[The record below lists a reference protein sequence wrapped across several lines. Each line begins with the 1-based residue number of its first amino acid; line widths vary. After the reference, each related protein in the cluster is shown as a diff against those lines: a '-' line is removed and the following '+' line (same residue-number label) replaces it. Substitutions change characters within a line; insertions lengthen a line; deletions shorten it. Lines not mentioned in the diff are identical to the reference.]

1 MQPVKFEDT
10 FAGML
15 SAIVALTLF
24 MASFATIVAVLT
36 GVLR

>member
-15 SAIVALTLF
+15 SAIVSLTLF
-24 MASFATIVAVLT
+24 MASFAVIAAVIA